1 MLLLAREVLA
11 PSLDRRR
18 EMRLLEGSENGTC
31 RPSAQFE
38 SAQDRARGR
47 DCGVRRG
54 DRTPWRLLATFI
66 QPTGRPLAGEHH
78 TVLTG

>member
-31 RPSAQFE
+31 RPFGAIRVCKIAQGAE
-38 SAQDRARGR
+38 IAELDAEIARLG
-47 DCGVRRG
+47 GY
-54 DRTPWRLLATFI
+54 
-66 QPTGRPLAGEHH
+66 
-78 TVLTG
+78 